1 MEFRDP
7 LFMILLVLIPW
18 LFLRGLRS
26 PNLIRYSS
34 LDLLR
39 GTPRSLR
46 ARLTF
51 LPSLLNAMAMA
62 CMVVAVAGPRTP
74 NAETKISREGIAIMA
89 VVDRSGSMHARDL
102 VKNDLSVDRLAV
114 VKDVFRQFV
123 LGGQAGTGRPDD
135 MIGLIAFAGYADS
148 LCPLTLDHGNLIT
161 IADDLQIA
169 RQRDED
175 GTAIGDGLALAVE
188 RIRQSTAKSKVI
200 VLLTDGVNNTG
211 VVTPEQAA
219 DLAAAEQI
227 RVYCIGAGTNG
238 LAPYPVIDPF
248 SGRERLEPI
257 RVEIDDESLR
267 KLAEKTGGR
276 FFRATDK
283 EGLARVYAEIDQLEK
298 TKVTE
303 QRFLQYTEHYAGLLM
318 AALGMLVAAIVG
330 GGTWL
335 RALP

>member
-276 FFRATDK
+276 FFRAADK